1 MLGRVIPEAAVEL
14 YLRTHLVRA
23 QASHSDSGLTWFRT
37 GAPHEELNGV
47 LRVTPDR
54 VDESL
59 AAMAETPAL
68 WHSWPGEPRFAV
80 DEILASRGL
89 GFVEEEPLM
98 LCDLRTPLPSAPGFP
113 ADGRIQVAEDR
124 EALGDW
130 VRVWTGTNAPEPL
143 TDALA
148 STGLGPARPVYHLV
162 VRVQDEPVACA
173 AAVLHR
179 DALAVEHVVTLPEQR
194 GRGLGT
200 AVTRAVMELGRARGC
215 TTAVLTASPDGSGIY
230 RRLGFEV
237 QGRVRRYA
245 G

>member
-1 MLGRVIPEAAVEL
+1 MDALLEFLHSVRPVEPNRLTEAQKRYLVESGDFTAESLAETEADVDRGSLQRSVIQSWL
-14 YLRTHLVRA
+14 THLVDT
-23 QASHSDSGLTWFRT
+23 SSL
-37 GAPHEELNGV
+37 
-47 LRVTPDR
+47 
-54 VDESL
+54 DE
-59 AAMAETPAL
+59 AAGYLGMADDEVIDLVEQGRLYAET
-68 WHSWPGEPRFAV
+68 V
-80 DEILASRGL
+80 
-89 GFVEEEPLM
+89 
-98 LCDLRTPLPSAPGFP
+98 
-113 ADGRIQVAEDR
+113 
-124 EALGDW
+124 GDW
-130 VRVWTGTNAPEPL
+130 VRVWTGNNAPGPL

-215 TTAVLTASPDGSGIY
+215 TTAVLTSSPDGSGIY
-230 RRLGFEV
+230 CRLGFEM